1 MKIDATLGFVKYTE
15 QPYDHLPNNV
25 LVPLLMPKKP
35 LDHDVSSKLCKLCC
49 IASMDRTCFTST
61 LDRCLIGLKSGGL
74 GSQVNTT
81 KSCFCSSN
89 HS

>member
-35 LDHDVSSKLCKLCC
+35 
-49 IASMDRTCFTST
+49 
-61 LDRCLIGLKSGGL
+61 
-74 GSQVNTT
+74 
-81 KSCFCSSN
+81 
-89 HS
+89 